1 MNLNGLRTWVI
12 NLDRAVER
20 LAHISAQ
27 LEPLSLPW
35 TRFSAVD
42 ARHLSQTQKALLDER
57 AFKAH
62 HGTRAAPGELGCY
75 LSHIE
80 VMRAF
85 LGSEAEFALILEDDV
100 IVHAS
105 LPEVLK
111 GLMQQAHRWDM
122 VKLSAVHSG
131 TPQPVLEVA
140 NGHHLA
146 VMLSQCTGSS
156 AYLINRHA
164 AARYVAGLLP
174 MHLPYDHAFDRGWQL
189 KLKVRM
195 VTPTPCTHYEGLAS
209 SMSPVDSTRKLAKHQ
224 RLPTY
229 WFRLCNELQ
238 RVKYGLWQ
246 THLERQATQREAIS
260 LVAPKNSPPCQ

>member
-1 MNLNGLRTWVI
+1 MNLDGLSTWVI

-20 LAHISAQ
+20 LHHIRAQ
-27 LEPLSLPW
+27 LGPLSLSW

-42 ARHLSQTQKALLDER
+42 AQQLNTAQQALLDER

-62 HGTRAAPGELGCY
+62 HGTIAAPGELGCY

-85 LGSEAEFALILEDDV
+85 LVSSAQFALILEDDV
-100 IVHAS
+100 IAHAG
-105 LPEVLK
+105 LPRVLQ
-111 GLMQQAHRWDM
+111 GLLQHRHRWDM

-140 NGHHLA
+140 AGHHLA

-164 AARYVAGLLP
+164 ASRYVAALLP
-174 MHLPYDHAFDRGWQL
+174 MCLPYDHAFDRGWQL
-189 KLKVRM
+189 KIKVRM
-195 VTPTPCTHYEGLAS
+195 VTPTPCTHYDGLAT
-209 SMSPVDSTRKLAKHQ
+209 SMSQVDATRKLPKHK

-229 WFRLCNELQ
+229 WYRLCNEIQ

-246 THLERQATQREAIS
+246 THLERQTTQREIS
-260 LVAPKNSPPCQ
+260 ASTEVY